1 MGWFKNLFGKQ
12 PEPTEQD
19 YSSLVTDL
27 HSHLLPGIDD
37 GSQSVEESLELIRSL
52 KKLGFKKFVT
62 TPHVMSGGY
71 DNTPETIKA
80 AYDKLIAYLAEQGEE
95 IELQAAAEYY
105 FEDNFLKLIEEDN
118 LLSFSGKHVLFE
130 LPNLNEP
137 QDLEVAIFNM
147 TSKGYKPV
155 LAHVERYP
163 YLYQNGFD
171 RMEHL
176 RNMGVLLQ
184 VNIATFGG
192 VYKRPMMN
200 FAFELAEKG
209 MVDLLGSDTHQQR
222 HIGYLQKAL
231 EDKRFLQMLSNHS
244 FLNSQL

>member
-1 MGWFKNLFGKQ
+1 MGWFQKLFSSS
-12 PEPTEQD
+12 PEPTERN

-37 GSQSVEESLELIRSL
+37 GSQSVEESLELVRGL
-52 KKLGFKKFVT
+52 KSIGYSRFIT
-62 TPHVMSGGY
+62 TPHIMSGGFE
-71 DNTPETIKA
+71 NTPETIKA
-80 AYDKLIAYLAEQGEE
+80 AFDKLMSYLAEQGEE
-95 IELQAAAEYY
+95 VELQAAAEYY
-105 FEDNFLKLIEEDN
+105 FEDNFLQLIEQDK
-118 LLSFSGKHVLFE
+118 LLTFSGKHVLFE

-137 QDLEVAIFNM
+137 QDLEAAIFSM

-163 YLYQNGFD
+163 YLYQNGYD
-171 RMEHL
+171 RLEYL
-176 RNMGVLLQ
+176 REMGVLLQ

-200 FAFELAEKG
+200 FAYELAEKG
-209 MVDLLGSDTHQQR
+209 MVDLLGSDTHEQR
-222 HIGYLQKAL
+222 HIGYLKKAL
-231 EDKRFLQMLSNHS
+231 EEKRFLQLLSTHN

>member
-1 MGWFKNLFGKQ
+1 MGWFQNLFGKQ

-80 AYDKLIAYLAEQGEE
+80 AYDKLMNYLAEQGEE